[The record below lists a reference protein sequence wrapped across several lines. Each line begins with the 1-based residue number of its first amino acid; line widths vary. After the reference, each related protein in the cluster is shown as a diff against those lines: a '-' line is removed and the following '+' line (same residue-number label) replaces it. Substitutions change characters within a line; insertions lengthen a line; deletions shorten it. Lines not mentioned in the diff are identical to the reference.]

1 MMRITIYLLAI
12 VYMSLQD
19 EFCLNIGEVR
29 LKGSRYAGLVEV
41 CHALH
46 WRRVC
51 GDDWSDTS
59 AGVICR
65 RLNYTDPSHQGS

>member
-12 VYMSLQD
+12 VHMSLLQD
-19 EFCLNIGEVR
+19 EFCLNVR

-41 CHALH
+41 FHALH

-65 RLNYTDPSHQGS
+65 QLNYTDPSHQGS